1 MGFNG
6 INALA
11 SRVLMVLQP
20 RDTLLLHCDIL
31 KIEVCPGNDKC
42 CLLEPGSF
50 IQVRLDRYI
59 TMLVNVSH
67 STQEQGTRVH
77 YIASRLTAL

>member
-31 KIEVCPGNDKC
+31 KIEVCPGNR
-42 CLLEPGSF
+42 
-50 IQVRLDRYI
+50 QVLSIR
-59 TMLVNVSH
+59 
-67 STQEQGTRVH
+67 TRQF
-77 YIASRLTAL
+77 YTGKT